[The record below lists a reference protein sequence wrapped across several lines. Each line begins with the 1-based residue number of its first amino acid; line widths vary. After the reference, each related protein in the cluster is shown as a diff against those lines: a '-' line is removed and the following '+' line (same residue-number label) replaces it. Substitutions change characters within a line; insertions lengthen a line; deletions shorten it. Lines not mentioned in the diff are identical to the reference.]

1 MLLERSFV
9 ISHNLYIVEWVYIVL
24 KRYTHKYRLLI
35 WNLSIEK
42 HYQSWLYLWNC
53 CNKSD
58 VALFSVSTQSIK
70 YKVKSLYRYML
81 KSVFFQVPGGK
92 ACNEF
97 LFLNLVSV
105 YFKLIKEWE
114 KTRGAGHFWRF
125 KFWST
130 LIGRDNSTI
139 RKVEYSIYQI
149 ELIIT
154 EWKQINSLSCHLVA
168 YVITKGIF
176 CGLRHHSMTLIMSP
190 AKRTA

>member
-1 MLLERSFV
+1 MLLCYRLMLLERSFV

-130 LIGRDNSTI
+130 LLTI
-139 RKVEYSIYQI
+139 HD
-149 ELIIT
+149 L
-154 EWKQINSLSCHLVA
+154 WSLRVC
-168 YVITKGIF
+168 
-176 CGLRHHSMTLIMSP
+176 P
-190 AKRTA
+190 

>member
-1 MLLERSFV
+1 MFGSYQLKLCSYQLMLLCYQLMLLERSFV

-24 KRYTHKYRLLI
+24 KRYTHKYRLLT

-130 LIGRDNSTI
+130 LVGNHLRACRQDYLQIDY
-139 RKVEYSIYQI
+139 VWEVYSCLLGSSQSF
-149 ELIIT
+149 
-154 EWKQINSLSCHLVA
+154 QFANC
-168 YVITKGIF
+168 
-176 CGLRHHSMTLIMSP
+176 
-190 AKRTA
+190 

>member
-1 MLLERSFV
+1 MLLCYQLMLLERSFV

-130 LIGRDNSTI
+130 LFCKVK
-139 RKVEYSIYQI
+139 RKKLLFSWSHWLQYWWLKCRSSRRFWR
-149 ELIIT
+149 LLC
-154 EWKQINSLSCHLVA
+154 SGA
-168 YVITKGIF
+168 Y
-176 CGLRHHSMTLIMSP
+176 
-190 AKRTA
+190 